1 MFSDQAL
8 ALHDRSWVID
18 GHADT
23 FYEVMDKGHD
33 FFQRQSHGH
42 TDYPRFLA
50 GGVNLQI
57 ASLWTPAKHSGQ
69 SATDFAQALLDT
81 GRRTIAD
88 SRGRLHQVTS
98 QSDLAT
104 IAPGQGVLGFCFSIE
119 GATPLQGDV
128 ALLEQFYRNG
138 VRAVGLT
145 HNHDSELASGCGNK
159 FPGGLTDAG
168 RRVVA
173 RMRELGMLI
182 DIAHLADPGVEE
194 VLDAATQPVVA
205 SHALCRSLMPISRN
219 CSDDTLRGIAASG
232 GLIGITFIA
241 QFLRPHE
248 KQSDLHC
255 TIADVCDH
263 LDHAVAIAG
272 IQHVGIGSDFDGY
285 EIPIVGLE
293 DVAALPNLTQ
303 ELLNRGYTDPDIVA
317 LLGGNWLR
325 VLRTVL
331 PVDEADTANRLAGS
345 QG

>member
-1 MFSDQAL
+1 MLSDHAL
-8 ALHDRSWVID
+8 ALHDCSWVID

-23 FYEVMDKGHD
+23 FYEVMEKGHD

-57 ASLWTPAKHSGQ
+57 ASLWTPAKYAGPA
-69 SATDFAQALLDT
+69 ATDFAQRILDT
-81 GRRTIAD
+81 GQGTIAA
-88 SRGRLHQVTS
+88 SNGRLRQVTS
-98 QSDLAT
+98 QADLDA

-128 ALLEQFYRNG
+128 AILEQFYRNG

-145 HNHDSELASGCGNK
+145 HNHDSELASGCGNNS
-159 FPGGLTDAG
+159 PGGLTDAG

-182 DIAHLADPGVEE
+182 DIAHLADPGVAE
-194 VLDAATQPVVA
+194 VLDGAKHPVVA
-205 SHALCRSLMPISRN
+205 SHALCRSLMPIARN
-219 CSDDTLRGIAASG
+219 CSDDTLRGIAATG

-241 QFLRPHE
+241 QFMRPHE
-248 KQSDLHC
+248 NQADLRC
-255 TIADVCDH
+255 SIADVCDH
-263 LDHAVAIAG
+263 LDHAVSIAG
-272 IQHVGIGSDFDGY
+272 VAHVGIGSDFDGY
-285 EIPIVGLE
+285 EIPIAGLE

-303 ELLNRGYTDPDIVA
+303 ELINRGYSDADVA
-317 LLGGNWLR
+317 AILGGNWLR
-325 VLRTVL
+325 VLRAVL
-331 PVDEADTANRLAGS
+331 PIDEADAANRLALP